1 MCSSVC
7 SFTRSLYA
15 SLHGTAL
22 VWPSMHD
29 IDPNQR
35 EWPNERGVV
44 QQEKSPRQVQ
54 LHHQL
59 TSPHSHYLAGAIL
72 LLEEPTYAARA
83 AHAQS
88 CPYCR
93 LRFIFVSVS
102 NHFLGT
108 VYLDMRH

>member
-1 MCSSVC
+1 MDAPSS
-7 SFTRSLYA
+7 LA
-15 SLHGTAL
+15 
-22 VWPSMHD
+22 
-29 IDPNQR
+29 
-35 EWPNERGVV
+35 GVFGV
-44 QQEKSPRQVQ
+44 DEGGQDTV
-54 LHHQL
+54 
-59 TSPHSHYLAGAIL
+59 AGAIL